1 MGNLR
6 RIITCVRVRLTACNA
21 ASIVRKILTESRT
34 LANFDLDELEQQ
46 VNALIELNQRLR
58 DENNTLR
65 TRHDALAVERDDLL
79 DKTTL
84 TRSRIE
90 AMLVRL
96 RTLETQL

>member
-1 MGNLR
+1 M
-6 RIITCVRVRLTACNA
+6 
-21 ASIVRKILTESRT
+21 
-34 LANFDLDELEQQ
+34 ANFDLDELEQQ

-65 TRHDALAVERDDLL
+65 TRHDALAAERDDLL
-79 DKTTL
+79 DKTTQ